1 MEMKNRKLAA
11 EIAEERMSMI
21 APLLSQNMDSRRV
34 EQLRQEICERN
45 QISQRTLE
53 RYLCAYLNGGFE
65 ALKPQ
70 SRSSQSNYKIPQEL
84 LDEAIQLRREL
95 PSRSIPTIIKI
106 LELEKKAP
114 PGFLKRTTLQDA
126 LSRAG
131 YSTAMMKL
139 YNDKG
144 YASQRFQRLHR
155 HDLWQG
161 DIEKQLTYAGHPNAI
176 FSEDAM
182 KAVHSFSSGIPR
194 LINRA
199 CTQSLV
205 YAYQNR
211 RSIIDDRMVQLV
223 LEGEVS

>member
-95 PSRSIPTIIKI
+95 PSRRSEEHTS
-106 LELEKKAP
+106 EL
-114 PGFLKRTTLQDA
+114 
-126 LSRAG
+126 
-131 YSTAMMKL
+131 
-139 YNDKG
+139 
-144 YASQRFQRLHR
+144 
-155 HDLWQG
+155 
-161 DIEKQLTYAGHPNAI
+161 
-176 FSEDAM
+176 
-182 KAVHSFSSGIPR
+182 
-194 LINRA
+194 
-199 CTQSLV
+199 QSP
-205 YAYQNR
+205 
-211 RSIIDDRMVQLV
+211 S
-223 LEGEVS
+223 

>member
-84 LDEAIQLRREL
+84 LDEVQLRRNFPAGASL
-95 PSRSIPTIIKI
+95 QLLKSWSW
-106 LELEKKAP
+106 KKAP
-114 PGFLKRTTLQDA
+114 PVF
-126 LSRAG
+126 
-131 YSTAMMKL
+131 
-139 YNDKG
+139 
-144 YASQRFQRLHR
+144 
-155 HDLWQG
+155 
-161 DIEKQLTYAGHPNAI
+161 
-176 FSEDAM
+176 
-182 KAVHSFSSGIPR
+182 
-194 LINRA
+194 
-199 CTQSLV
+199 
-205 YAYQNR
+205 
-211 RSIIDDRMVQLV
+211 
-223 LEGEVS
+223 